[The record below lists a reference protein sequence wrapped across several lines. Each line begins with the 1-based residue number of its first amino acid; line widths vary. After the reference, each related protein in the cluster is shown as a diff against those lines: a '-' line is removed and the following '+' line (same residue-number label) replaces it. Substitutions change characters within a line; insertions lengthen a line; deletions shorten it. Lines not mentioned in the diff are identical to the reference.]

1 MPGALSW
8 PHFSLGPG
16 NIPVD
21 AMQQTAMAVNAAV
34 HHLHGELPDTAQS
47 DADALTVLT
56 ESAGVA
62 AGRAA
67 E

>member
-1 MPGALSW
+1 
-8 PHFSLGPG
+8 
-16 NIPVD
+16 
-21 AMQQTAMAVNAAV
+21 MQQTATAVNAALP
-34 HHLHGELPDTAQS
+34 HPLGELPDTALS